1 MYTYIHI
8 QIPTDACIFL
18 CLIHEDMKKSYI
30 SLTQYC
36 LQLHVYIR
44 QDLHISILISV
55 CIYIKVSYPIIS
67 FVGKNITI
75 SINYKTDFFPISK

>member
-1 MYTYIHI
+1 M

-18 CLIHEDMKKSYI
+18 CLIHKDMKKSYI
-30 SLTQYC
+30 RVTQYC
-36 LQLHVYIR
+36 LQLHVHIR

-55 CIYIKVSYPIIS
+55 CIYIKVIYPIIS
-67 FVGKNITI
+67 FVGKNINI